1 MCFIKESCAKAVAYE
16 IILLL
21 ASSRCIVGC
30 AKGENALPLNYW
42 LRPEDDDDD
51 FDYEDEHV
59 EMESEKDEYEEDD
72 LEEDLSAKDR
82 ARSPS
87 VRERGSPPHA

>member
-1 MCFIKESCAKAVAYE
+1 M
-16 IILLL
+16 
-21 ASSRCIVGC
+21 
-30 AKGENALPLNYW
+30 PLNYW

-59 EMESEKDEYEEDD
+59 EMQSEKDEYEEDD
-72 LEEDLSAKDR
+72 LEEDLPLKTW